1 MTLEFYKILHLA
13 GLICLFFGFGGL
25 LVASYSGVTLRP
37 PARIMSFATHGIG
50 LLFLLVGGFGM
61 LAKMGI
67 MANMPGWVVAKII
80 IWMLMGVGISLVKR
94 KGHIGWPVA
103 ILLLVLGTTAAVLG
117 INKPF

>member
-1 MTLEFYKILHLA
+1 MTFEFYKILHMA

-25 LVASYSGVTLRP
+25 LVASYSGVALKP
-37 PARIMSFATHGIG
+37 QARAMSFATHGMG

-67 MANMPGWVVAKII
+67 MANMPGWVIGKII
-80 IWMLMGVGISLVKR
+80 IWVLMGAGISIVKR
-94 KGHIGWPVA
+94 KGYIGWPIA
-103 ILLLVLGTTAAVLG
+103 ILLLVLGTTAAVLA

>member
-1 MTLEFYKILHLA
+1 MTFEFYKIIHMA

-25 LVASYSGVTLRP
+25 LVASYSGVQLKT

-50 LLFLLVGGFGM
+50 LLLLLLGGFGM

-67 MANMPGWVVAKII
+67 MAHLPGWAVAKLI
-80 IWMLMGVGISLVKR
+80 IWILMGLGISLVKR
-94 KGHIGWPVA
+94 KGYIGWPVA
-103 ILLLVLGTTAAVLG
+103 ILLIVLGTTAAVLA